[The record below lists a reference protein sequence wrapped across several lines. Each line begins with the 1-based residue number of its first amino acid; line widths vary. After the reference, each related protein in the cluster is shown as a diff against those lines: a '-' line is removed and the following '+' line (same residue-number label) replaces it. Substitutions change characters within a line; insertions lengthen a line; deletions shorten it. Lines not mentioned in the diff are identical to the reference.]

1 MTNDAYGTVEV
12 PAAPKQKSIKRLVAC
27 SDATRRLIDF
37 GRGSVAA
44 RGVCSVTSAIVI
56 REEPAR
62 SRAVESR
69 TALARARER
78 P

>member
-1 MTNDAYGTVEV
+1 MRPWSTAVTAANPSANEIAAEV
-12 PAAPKQKSIKRLVAC
+12 T
-27 SDATRRLIDF
+27 TRRLIDF